1 MNKYFDNMCCDCCEN
16 RQATDYTKGED
27 KRKATKIEKNI

>member
-1 MNKYFDNMCCDCCEN
+1 MCCGCGKN

-27 KRKATKIEKNI
+27 KRKANKIEKNI